1 VGCVLCAEGA
11 LLKNDSE
18 TASEIYDEVRA
29 ADVPTQRLVEAT
41 RGAILARGE
50 NGLPL
55 LLDTLR
61 SPEKK
66 LQQIA
71 LATAREFPGGEVDR
85 AMADE
90 LADAPPQLAVPL
102 IQAMA
107 DRPDT
112 VVLDAVLQA
121 AGKAPKEVRMSAIDA
136 LRRVGNE
143 SCLPILLALAGG
155 DDAQLKQAAE
165 ETLAVLPGAN
175 VDTQIVTML
184 PLAKGEDYVVLLQLI
199 SQRRIDAVP
208 ELVKALEN
216 SDPEVRGAALVALGQ
231 TVSLDRLTLLVSA
244 VLRPQNAA
252 DVDVAKQALRA
263 ASVRMPDREAC
274 ASELAKALPESSGET
289 KTTLLE
295 ILAEVGG
302 STALE
307 TIHAAAI
314 SPDPQQQDDGSRLL
328 GKWNSVDA
336 APILLSLATDAPADK
351 YKLRALRGYI
361 GLARKFP
368 MPESQR
374 AAMCSEAMEVASRI
388 DERQLVLEVLK
399 LHPSVEGLKVAILA
413 KQTPALENEATQAT
427 LVIAE
432 KLKAKGVDVR
442 ALVSGDKLDPVKLE
456 IVRAEYGAGETRKD
470 VTKIVRKQA
479 GNSRWINLAS
489 SSYNASFGGDPV
501 PGQVKELKIQY
512 RIDGKAGETSFAEN
526 ALILLPLPE

>member
-1 VGCVLCAEGA
+1 MSTTRPLDCYGAMLAALTVLIPLSVGAADDAGTPAQRQQQLIAVLRSDAPAADKAIACKNLAIYGSSEAVPELAKLLPDEQLSSWARIALEAIPGTDSDAALRAAADSLQGRLLVGTINSIGVRRDAGSVPVLITRLRDTDAQVASAAAVALGRIGNDASAESLRAALKVAPEDVRSAVAEGCVLCAERA
-11 LLKNDSE
+11 LLQNDAE
-18 TASEIYDEVRA
+18 TATEIYDEVRT
-29 ADVPTQRLVEAT
+29 ADVPTQRIVEAT

-61 SPEKK
+61 SPERR

-71 LATAREFPGGEVDR
+71 LATAREFPGDEVDR

-216 SDPEVRGAALVALGQ
+216 SDPAVRDAALVALGQ

-274 ASELAKALPESSGET
+274 ASELAKALPEASGET

-302 STALE
+302 STARRND
-307 TIHAAAI
+307 
-314 SPDPQQQDDGSRLL
+314 SCRGNQSR
-328 GKWNSVDA
+328 
-336 APILLSLATDAPADK
+336 
-351 YKLRALRGYI
+351 
-361 GLARKFP
+361 
-368 MPESQR
+368 
-374 AAMCSEAMEVASRI
+374 
-388 DERQLVLEVLK
+388 
-399 LHPSVEGLKVAILA
+399 
-413 KQTPALENEATQAT
+413 
-427 LVIAE
+427 
-432 KLKAKGVDVR
+432 
-442 ALVSGDKLDPVKLE
+442 
-456 IVRAEYGAGETRKD
+456 
-470 VTKIVRKQA
+470 
-479 GNSRWINLAS
+479 S
-489 SSYNASFGGDPV
+489 STTG
-501 PGQVKELKIQY
+501 
-512 RIDGKAGETSFAEN
+512 
-526 ALILLPLPE
+526 

>member
-1 VGCVLCAEGA
+1 
-11 LLKNDSE
+11 
-18 TASEIYDEVRA
+18 
-29 ADVPTQRLVEAT
+29 
-41 RGAILARGE
+41 
-50 NGLPL
+50 
-55 LLDTLR
+55 
-61 SPEKK
+61 
-66 LQQIA
+66 
-71 LATAREFPGGEVDR
+71 
-85 AMADE
+85 MA
-90 LADAPPQLAVPL
+90 P
-102 IQAMA
+102 
-107 DRPDT
+107 RW
-112 VVLDAVLQA
+112 
-121 AGKAPKEVRMSAIDA
+121 S
-136 LRRVGNE
+136 
-143 SCLPILLALAGG
+143 
-155 DDAQLKQAAE
+155 
-165 ETLAVLPGAN
+165 
-175 VDTQIVTML
+175 
-184 PLAKGEDYVVLLQLI
+184 
-199 SQRRIDAVP
+199 
-208 ELVKALEN
+208 
-216 SDPEVRGAALVALGQ
+216 ALGQ

-244 VLRPQNAA
+244 ALRPQNAA

-274 ASELAKALPESSGET
+274 ASELAKALPEASGET

-413 KQTPALENEATQAT
+413 KQTPALENEATQAV

-432 KLKAKGVDVR
+432 KLKAKGVDV
-442 ALVSGDKLDPVKLE
+442 A
-456 IVRAEYGAGETRKD
+456 GAG
-470 VTKIVRKQA
+470 
-479 GNSRWINLAS
+479 
-489 SSYNASFGGDPV
+489 
-501 PGQVKELKIQY
+501 
-512 RIDGKAGETSFAEN
+512 
-526 ALILLPLPE
+526 